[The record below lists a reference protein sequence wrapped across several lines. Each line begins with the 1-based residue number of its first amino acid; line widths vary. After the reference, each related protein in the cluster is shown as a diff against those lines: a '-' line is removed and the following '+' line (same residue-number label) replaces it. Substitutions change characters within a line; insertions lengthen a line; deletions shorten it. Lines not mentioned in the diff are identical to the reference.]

1 MVLELPAITIA
12 LITLAAA
19 FYVGQRL
26 SETMVTWQR
35 VRINRILTDFEKIHE
50 VAFDDVDTVSFDLHW
65 DGISDIVKHYAKKS
79 NLLVPEEIRDIMP
92 PEMVDQ
98 LVQPQLIEA
107 HNVARHLAVHARMGN
122 KDRQFASRLRS
133 KLHREALTQ
142 IIAKHEKELDEQR
155 ALLVNLGVDV
165 SALER
170 HFASQQ
176 GLRGWPSGQPRLSHR
191 FY

>member
-98 LVQPQLIEA
+98 LAQPQLIEA

-170 HFASQQ
+170 HFASQ
-176 GLRGWPSGQPRLSHR
+176 
-191 FY
+191 